1 MTTLL
6 GTPRRVAAI
15 ARNTFIEAS
24 RNRAFVGLGL
34 AAMGLVASSMAL
46 SGLAIADQ
54 MARVLV
60 DFGLFSIAV
69 LEVVIAV
76 TMGVILVFKEVDKK
90 TFYVILT
97 KPIRRSEVL
106 AGKFFGLVA
115 VLAIALVLMSMAWI
129 GSLSLRGVP
138 LPHDIAQA
146 LVLTWLQAV
155 LITSVALFFS
165 SFASPILSGVFT
177 LGVYLAGTTLYV
189 LDDLLVARKG
199 LLVTNDAARAVAKTA
214 LVILPDLS
222 VFNLGKEL
230 ILGIPIGWDY
240 VAASGAY
247 CLGWCLLFWGLAAV
261 IFERRDFA

>member
-1 MTTLL
+1 MKTLL

-15 ARNTFIEAS
+15 ARNTFIEAA

-34 AAMGLVASSMAL
+34 AAMGLVASSMAI
-46 SGLAIADQ
+46 SGLALADQ

-60 DFGLFSIAV
+60 DFGLFAISL

-76 TMGVILVFKEVDKK
+76 TMGVILVYKEIDKK
-90 TFYVILT
+90 TFFVVLT

-106 AGKFFGLVA
+106 AGKFLGLSA
-115 VLAIALVLMSMAWI
+115 VLAIALALMALAWV
-129 GSLSLRGVP
+129 GSLLLRGVP
-138 LPHDIAQA
+138 LRPGMAQA
-146 LVLTWLQAV
+146 LVLAWLQGV
-155 LITSVALFFS
+155 LVTSVALFFS

-189 LDDLLVARKG
+189 LQDLLTLKKG
-199 LLVTNDAARAVAKTA
+199 VLATSDSARAVAKAAVTA
-214 LVILPDLS
+214 LPDLS
-222 VFNLGKEL
+222 VFDVGKEL

-240 VAASGAY
+240 VAASAGY
-247 CLGWCLLFWGLAAV
+247 CLGWCLLFWALASL